1 MTLKFRLFLMGL
13 SGVAAVLIMGF
24 IGLNGQNSSHK
35 SVDDLLGGL
44 SIMRNQMGSDM
55 MHDAIRGD
63 VLSAIL
69 AIKNNDMKGVESAE
83 KDLAEHGNHFKE
95 LFANNEKIAKEAQ
108 IKNKIAAVKPVV
120 DTYIALATKL
130 FASAKADP
138 AQMEKDLPIFQH
150 QFEVLEEEMASL
162 SDLIEKQSAEQSKGS
177 ADIFAQSQLHMLVFL
192 AVVIVIMTL
201 ISALVTRQISSVLSE
216 AISIAQDIAHGDF
229 RRNIETSRKDE
240 MGQLLLSLKAMQN
253 HLESIIRQ
261 VSDSA
266 EEVICYGQE
275 LAAQS
280 TLIRTASENQNT
292 SAEAIAES
300 VGKMVESIEQVS
312 GSTQRAHSLTA
323 ESAELSNDGAKMIAG
338 VLAGMD
344 EVEKSVSETSGIIRG
359 LGEQSDQI
367 NSIVNVIKEIADQTN
382 LLALNAAIEAAR
394 AGEQGRGF
402 AVVADE
408 VRTLAHRT
416 TQATQ
421 EIGGVISSILQGTRD
436 AIESMDRGVQRVK
449 DGNEQAK
456 AVALVVQRSCAGS
469 EHVIESVMDIAT
481 AMQEQNRGSD
491 MISQG
496 IGQIVEMSGENVG
509 ATQRAVDTTARLN
522 ELAIKMKGL
531 ISQFKL
537 HTLKTSRENID

>member
-13 SGVAAVLIMGF
+13 SGVVAVLIMGF

-44 SIMRNQMGSDM
+44 SIMRNHMESDM

-69 AIKNNDMKGVESAE
+69 AIKNNDMKEFDSAE

-95 LFANNEKIAKEAQ
+95 LFASNEKLEQGEQ
-108 IKNKIAAVKPVV
+108 IKNKIATVKPVV
-120 DTYIALATKL
+120 DAYIALATQL
-130 FASAKADP
+130 FASAKNAP
-138 AQMEKDLPIFQH
+138 EKMEKDLPVFQQ
-150 QFEVLEEEMASL
+150 QFDVLEQEMAAL
-162 SDLIEKQSAEQSKGS
+162 SDLIEKQTAEQSKGS
-177 ADIFAQSQLHMLVFL
+177 ERIFAKSQLYMLVFL
-192 AVVIVIMTL
+192 VLVIMIMTL
-201 ISALVTRQISSVLSE
+201 ISTLVTRQISAVLNE
-216 AISIAQDIAHGDF
+216 AISIASNIAKGDF
-229 RRNIETSRKDE
+229 CHDIETSRNDE
-240 MGQLLLSLKAMQN
+240 MGQLLLSLRAMQN

-275 LAAQS
+275 LATQS
-280 TLIRTASENQNT
+280 GFIRTASENQNT

-300 VGKMVESIEQVS
+300 IGLMVVSIEQVNS
-312 GSTQRAHSLTA
+312 SAQRAHSLTA
-323 ESAELSNDGAKMIAG
+323 ESAERSNDGAKMIAG
-338 VLAGMD
+338 VLAGME
-344 EVEKSVSETSGIIRG
+344 EVEKSVSETSEIIRG

-367 NSIVNVIKEIADQTN
+367 NSIVNVIKGIADQTN

-408 VRTLAHRT
+408 VRTLAYRT

-421 EIGGVISSILQGTRD
+421 EIGGVINDILQGTRA
-436 AIESMDRGVQRVK
+436 AIESMERGVQRVK
-449 DGNEQAK
+449 NGNEQAK
-456 AVALVVQRSCAGS
+456 AVALVVQRSSTGS
-469 EHVIESVMDIAT
+469 GDVIESVVDIAT

-491 MISQG
+491 VISRG
-496 IGQIVEMSGENVG
+496 IEQIVAMSGENV
-509 ATQRAVDTTARLN
+509 
-522 ELAIKMKGL
+522 
-531 ISQFKL
+531 
-537 HTLKTSRENID
+537 

>member
-1 MTLKFRLFLMGL
+1 MSLKFRLFLMGL

-24 IGLNGQNSSHK
+24 IGLSGQNSSRD
-35 SVDDLLGGL
+35 SVNDLLGGQ
-44 SIMRNQMGSDM
+44 SIMRNHMEADM

-69 AIKNNDMKGVESAE
+69 AIKNNDMKEVDSAE

-95 LFANNEKIAKEAQ
+95 MFASNEKLEHSGQ
-108 IKNKIAAVKPVV
+108 IKNKIATVKPVV
-120 DTYIALATKL
+120 DAYIGLATQL
-130 FASAKADP
+130 FANAKNTP
-138 AQMEKDLPIFQH
+138 EKMEKDLPVFQQ
-150 QFEVLEEEMASL
+150 QFDVLEKEMAAL
-162 SDLIEKQSAEQSKGS
+162 SDLIEKQSADQSKGS
-177 ADIFAQSQLHMLVFL
+177 EEVFEKSQLHMLVFL
-192 AVVIVIMTL
+192 VLVIIAMTL
-201 ISALVTRQISSVLSE
+201 VSTLVTRQISAVLSE
-216 AISIAQDIAHGDF
+216 AISIARNIAHGDF
-229 RRNIETSRKDE
+229 CNDIETSRKDE
-240 MGQLLLSLKAMQN
+240 MGQLLLSLRAMQS
-253 HLESIIRQ
+253 HLENIIRQ

-280 TLIRTASENQNT
+280 GLIRTASENQNA
-292 SAEAIAES
+292 SAGAIAKS
-300 VGKMVESIEQVS
+300 IGQMVVSIEQVNS
-312 GSTQRAHSLTA
+312 SAQRAHSLTA
-323 ESAELSNDGAKMIAG
+323 ESAELSNDGAKMITG
-338 VLAGMD
+338 VLLGME
-344 EVEKSVSETSGIIRG
+344 EVEKSVTETAGIIQG

-421 EIGGVISSILQGTRD
+421 EIGGVINGILQGTKA
-436 AIESMDRGVQRVK
+436 AIESMEKGVQRVK
-449 DGNEQAK
+449 NGNEQAK
-456 AVALVVQRSCAGS
+456 AVALVVQQSSTGS
-469 EHVIESVMDIAT
+469 GDVIESVIDIAT
-481 AMQEQNRGSD
+481 AMQEQNKGSD
-491 MISQG
+491 VISRG
-496 IGQIVEMSGENVG
+496 IEQIVAMSGENVE

-522 ELAIKMKGL
+522 ELALKMKGL

-537 HTLKTSRENID
+537 HALNAG

>member
-1 MTLKFRLFLMGL
+1 MSLKFRLFLMGL

-24 IGLNGQNSSHK
+24 IGLNGQNSSRN
-35 SVDDLLGGL
+35 SVEDLLGGL
-44 SIMRNQMGSDM
+44 SVLRNQMEADM

-69 AIKNNDMKGVESAE
+69 AIKNNDLKEVDSAE
-83 KDLAEHGNHFKE
+83 KDLAEHGKHFKE
-95 LFANNEKIAKEAQ
+95 LFASNEKLVQGEQ
-108 IKNKIAAVKPVV
+108 IKNKITTVKPVV
-120 DTYIALATKL
+120 DAYIALATQL
-130 FASAKADP
+130 FTSAKNAP
-138 AQMEKDLPIFQH
+138 EKMEKDLPIFQQ
-150 QFEVLEEEMASL
+150 QFDVLEKEMAAL

-177 ADIFAQSQLHMLVFL
+177 EEVFEKSQLHMLVFL
-192 AVVIVIMTL
+192 VLVIIAMTL
-201 ISALVTRQISSVLSE
+201 VSTLVTKQISAVLSE
-216 AISIAQDIAHGDF
+216 AIAIARNIAHGDF
-229 RRNIETSRKDE
+229 CHDIETSRKDE
-240 MGQLLLSLKAMQN
+240 MGQLLLSLRAMQS

-280 TLIRTASENQNT
+280 GLIRAASENQNA
-292 SAEAIAES
+292 SAGAIAES
-300 VGKMVESIEQVS
+300 IGQMVVSIEQVNS
-312 GSTQRAHSLTA
+312 SAQRAHSLTA
-323 ESAELSNDGAKMIAG
+323 ESAGLSNDGAKMIAG
-338 VLAGMD
+338 VLAGME
-344 EVEKSVSETSGIIRG
+344 EVEKSVSETSDIIHG
-359 LGEQSDQI
+359 LGERSDQI

-421 EIGGVISSILQGTRD
+421 EIGSVINGILQGTRD
-436 AIESMDRGVQRVK
+436 AIESMERGVQRVK
-449 DGNEQAK
+449 NGNEQAR
-456 AVALVVQRSCAGS
+456 AVALVVQQSSTGS
-469 EHVIESVMDIAT
+469 GDVIESVIDIAT
-481 AMQEQNRGSD
+481 AMQEQNKGSD
-491 MISQG
+491 VISRG
-496 IGQIVEMSGENVG
+496 IEQIVAMSGENVE

-522 ELAIKMKGL
+522 ELALKMKGL

-537 HTLKTSRENID
+537 HALKAG